1 MHPSQPDPDAS
12 AFESKGNGVDHTVVF
27 VQRPW
32 CYTVCH
38 SKTTMIEGCIVHGF
52 LCIFVGLRELMC
64 LFVLVSACGSFGTYT
79 SVFECVPVYIY
90 IIFVSVCVS
99 LYMSVSSGASR
110 RLCTSDFLF
119 VCVSVYV

>member
-1 MHPSQPDPDAS
+1 M
-12 AFESKGNGVDHTVVF
+12 
-27 VQRPW
+27 
-32 CYTVCH
+32 
-38 SKTTMIEGCIVHGF
+38 HGF
-52 LCIFVGLRELMC
+52 LCIFVGLRELVC